1 MLISSISIH
10 KMQQLICLWLS
21 DYFIDT
27 SKSKAISSPLKIS
40 QFKNDPNY
48 LWIPSKKPSRKNKHK
63 RNRNKK
69 SFEISR
75 IQNLSSSLQSIL
87 DSYEKADSDSSQGNT
102 SSTYGSELD
111 NSVSSISN
119 ISDSKNNEFCY
130 IKPEIQVEIDFKK

>member
-1 MLISSISIH
+1 M
-10 KMQQLICLWLS
+10 
-21 DYFIDT
+21 
-27 SKSKAISSPLKIS
+27 
-40 QFKNDPNY
+40 
-48 LWIPSKKPSRKNKHK
+48 
-63 RNRNKK
+63 
-69 SFEISR
+69 SR

-87 DSYEKADSDSSQGNT
+87 DSYEKTDSDSSQGNT